1 MTDNLSSQTSADPA
15 AEPAA
20 RPAARPAAPLVGT
33 DPVELRRQFW
43 FSKLQ
48 RIVRP
53 VLALAAAG
61 KLPQAFPRDLHPDRA
76 AFAPLEALARSLTGL
91 APWLDLASDHLSA
104 AEASAQADLRQLA
117 QAALRQ
123 SLAPEG
129 PGRLIFDGSQG
140 PQTLVDSGFLAHAIL
155 RAPQTLNQQLDPE
168 TRRALAQALRA
179 SREILPYRCNWILF
193 SAMVEAALAALGQ
206 DWDRVRVEYAIRQT
220 LDWYAGDGLY
230 GDGPAFHA
238 DYYNSF
244 VIQPM
249 LLDILTVFQ
258 NESDYASL
266 RPAVKARA
274 TRAAALLERLV
285 MPDGSYPVLGRSQ
298 AYRFGSFHLLSQSCL
313 QHFLPAELPAAQ
325 VRCALSAVL
334 TRTFA
339 SPVMFDEA
347 GWLLPGISGLQP
359 GLCEPY
365 INRGSLYLC
374 STVFLPLGLPPQ
386 DPFWAEA
393 DCAWTQCRVWAA
405 EDLPC
410 DRALADQS

>member
-1 MTDNLSSQTSADPA
+1 MTDNLSSKSDEAFTIKPA
-15 AEPAA
+15 AET
-20 RPAARPAAPLVGT
+20 VGPSAGA

-43 FSKLQ
+43 YAKLQ

-61 KLPQAFPRDLHPDRA
+61 KLPQAFPRDLHPERA
-76 AFAPLEALARSLTGL
+76 AFAPLEALGRSLTGL
-91 APWLDLASDHLSA
+91 APWLDVAPEQLSP
-104 AEASAQADLRQLA
+104 AEAQAQSDLRRLA
-117 QAALRQ
+117 QEALRQ
-123 SLAPEG
+123 SLAPQG
-129 PGRLIFDGSQG
+129 PGRLVFDGSQG
-140 PQTLVDSGFLAHAIL
+140 PQTLVDSAFLAHAIL
-155 RAPQTLNQQLDPE
+155 RAPETLNQQLDPE
-168 TRRALAQALRA
+168 VRQSLARALRS

-230 GDGPAFHA
+230 GDGDRFHA

-249 LLDILTVFQ
+249 LLDILTTFQ
-258 NESDYASL
+258 AESDYASL
-266 RPAVKARA
+266 LPPVRARA
-274 TRAAALLERLV
+274 GRAMALLERLI

-298 AYRFGSFHLLSQSCL
+298 AYRFGSFHLLAQGCL
-313 QHFLPAELPAAQ
+313 QHLLPAALPAAQ
-325 VRCALSAVL
+325 VRCALAAVL

-339 SPVMFDEA
+339 SAAMFDET

-374 STVFLPLGLPPQ
+374 SAAFLPLGLPPQ
-386 DPFWAEA
+386 DPFWTDP
-393 DCAWTQCRVWAA
+393 DCAWTQRRVWAA

-410 DRALADQS
+410 DHALED